1 VTDKLQDVTKNLA
14 VPASAAA
21 PANPRPSSAATT
33 PLPAVQGE
41 MLHRRLVAAVPASTP
56 ELPIGK
62 TESTESTVTRARMS
76 DAKVGEQLAAG
87 EAVLLAKARKEA
99 ALSRYVV
106 KSDAEAE
113 KSTAEAKFKVNDGL
127 KRAELST
134 MAGAGGVGGGASLA
148 ATGAT
153 ADVAQTRQQ
162 FLQLDNQSR
171 YRKNFNSPPLPQVL
185 QDFAFERTGDRVRI
199 VDTDG
204 STYEGTVMPA
214 SAEELRMKG
223 VSQLEGAKERKDIS
237 GQQAQPVGAP
247 TVDAQSA
254 YRFYANGVN
263 LKLKQSVEFRG
274 EWQPTTQAQSSP
286 VAVKSA
292 LQPVTFSGVLSE
304 RLAAEKKEQS
314 SSSNS
319 LSGPAPTALNFNYQQ
334 SQKVQNE
341 LSPGRIS
348 GRAIVGGKNEFDINA
363 VPK

>member
-1 VTDKLQDVTKNLA
+1 
-14 VPASAAA
+14 
-21 PANPRPSSAATT
+21 
-33 PLPAVQGE
+33 
-41 MLHRRLVAAVPASTP
+41 
-56 ELPIGK
+56 
-62 TESTESTVTRARMS
+62 
-76 DAKVGEQLAAG
+76 
-87 EAVLLAKARKEA
+87 
-99 ALSRYVV
+99 
-106 KSDAEAE
+106 
-113 KSTAEAKFKVNDGL
+113 
-127 KRAELST
+127 
-134 MAGAGGVGGGASLA
+134 
-148 ATGAT
+148 
-153 ADVAQTRQQ
+153 
-162 FLQLDNQSR
+162 
-171 YRKNFNSPPLPQVL
+171 
-185 QDFAFERTGDRVRI
+185 
-199 VDTDG
+199 
-204 STYEGTVMPA
+204 
-214 SAEELRMKG
+214 
-223 VSQLEGAKERKDIS
+223 
-237 GQQAQPVGAP
+237 
-247 TVDAQSA
+247 VDAQSA